1 MSKTPTTT
9 IEFLYHLYSYI
20 SPTHGASYETLK
32 HCIEKLLSANI
43 RILEVV
49 ETIRPYKDD
58 VILALIEALNLPKNK
73 TFSLHENSLCV
84 LEQIGDHDAVLLI
97 LDKFDHYIE
106 RFDSSLTKTLS
117 AIAAREGEKTERLI
131 VERYVD
137 FLIRVDTFST
147 DRDWHKT
154 RPKVISVL
162 SALKKAKILSD
173 PRLPSILEKY
183 IEEIGTFNL
192 LDKMVYNLAFFILAK
207 IDEKKALEIIN
218 ENLKPLSESSK
229 ATLQSSR
236 VVCNQIGIDED
247 SVFITVFVR
256 NQENSPFEETP
267 YLFEYE
273 KPLLLF
279 LKSGTQDYQYATL
292 VGRAENQNNAARAAE
307 QYIEKN
313 LSKWQP
319 PKNELQEYLGI
330 LAKHINFEN
339 WGFQQSYI
347 EPGKYPTL
355 IYDSEWC
362 RVKFRFEGSGEQH
375 DHRTYLSVFYGRLHA
390 PSNDYFMLVD
400 KEEHWCWHDDRL
412 VLNFVDGLSPEESI
426 EQKHNPRVVDQ
437 FRKSDLATDLH
448 NLSPAEWS
456 VGRVAHIWKEYD
468 KKLFEV
474 FDLRNPDLWE
484 RFKAFVNEMYAIEQ
498 PNSYGLP
505 PYNRIH

>member
-1 MSKTPTTT
+1 MSKTPTTP

-20 SPTHGASYETLK
+20 SQTHGARYETLK
-32 HCIEKLLSANI
+32 QCIEKLFSANV

-73 TFSLHENSLCV
+73 TFSLHENTLRV

-106 RFDSSLTKTLS
+106 RFEFSLTKTLT

-137 FLIRVDTFST
+137 FLIDTFST
-147 DRDWHKT
+147 DRDWHT

-183 IEEIGTFNL
+183 IEEVGTFKI
-192 LDKMVYNLAFFILAK
+192 LDKMVYNLALFILAK
-207 IDEKKALEIIN
+207 IDEKKAFEIIN
-218 ENLKPLSESSK
+218 ENFKPLSESSK
-229 ATLQSSR
+229 ATLPYSR
-236 VVCNQIGIDED
+236 VVCNQIGIDEN
-247 SVFITVFVR
+247 SALITVFVK

-279 LKSGTQDYQYATL
+279 LKSGKQEYQDAAL
-292 VGRAENQNNAARAAE
+292 VGIAEDQNNAARAA
-307 QYIEKN
+307 QLYIKEN
-313 LSKWQP
+313 LPKWHP
-319 PKNELQEYLGI
+319 PKNELQECLGI

-347 EPGKYPTL
+347 EPGKYPTI
-355 IYDSEWC
+355 IYDSESC
-362 RVKFRFEGSGEQH
+362 RVKFRFEGSGDQH
-375 DHRTYLSVFYGRLHA
+375 DHRTYLSVYYGRLHA

-412 VLNFVDGLSPEESI
+412 VLNFIDGLSPEESI
-426 EQKHNPRVVDQ
+426 KQKHNPRVIDQ
-437 FRKSDLATDLH
+437 FRKSDLATNLH

-456 VGRVAHIWKEYD
+456 AGMVAYIWKEYG
-468 KKLFEV
+468 KKLFKV

-505 PYNRIH
+505 PYNKIH